1 MNDEA
6 NIRASASKPAFFIVH
21 RSSFIVHN
29 DSPMAEQPVGSRARF
44 RTLAAETALPI
55 DADDLMAL
63 GRRYTDQG
71 MYDEAIHLYEMAGK
85 LKPGSV
91 SLRINLARVRD
102 LKKEAEESR
111 YKDVKSEVI
120 AERARDEIDSS
131 QYVGLAQYYIAKDQS
146 AKAIELL
153 EIAKIKTP
161 NNYRPFEILGR
172 LYYSQGEWEPAHEE
186 IQKARKLNP
195 FDRGLA
201 EISGRIQ
208 FELKNY
214 ERSLDDFVDAFLL
227 ATDQKGESTEPVRR
241 MINTLRRVH
250 NIDAKDLNHRIKE
263 RVEQLQLCTERLEI
277 RKENLFRFDPRK
289 DLKGILQKIT
299 RAAEKREDL
308 ITTSHDLRRLAVFQH
323 MKDEQI
329 FRLSRFARV
338 EGYATGDY
346 VFREEDRS
354 MDFYVVKDGKIE
366 IRKETPFGPQILG
379 TLTADTIFGEMN
391 FIDRTHRSSDALAIE
406 ASACYTFSFSALDQ
420 LMDEEKELAVGL
432 HWAFWRSLTE
442 KVRDANEQLKLF
454 FQEDA
459 KRGAGRKR
467 AVDQKREIQQVTVKS
482 EDKVDLFRERGLSA
496 AEMKLLA
503 TFSSEERFREGSM
516 IFREGERGDKLYIVL
531 DGRVRISKFIPGVG
545 EEALTVLDRGDFFG
559 EMALIDDKPR
569 SADGKAHEGDAT
581 VLSIDRA
588 TLNEI
593 LSMDPHASLQFLN
606 LLCRMISRRL
616 REINEKIVQWKYMS
630 GGF

>member
-1 MNDEA
+1 MA
-6 NIRASASKPAFFIVH
+6 
-21 RSSFIVHN
+21 
-29 DSPMAEQPVGSRARF
+29 DSPVLSPRSRF
-44 RTLAAETALPI
+44 KTLATEVSIPI
-55 DADDLMAL
+55 EPDDLVAL
-63 GRRYTDQG
+63 ARRYADQG
-71 MYDEAIHLYEMAGK
+71 MYDESIHLYEMAEK

-91 SLRINLARVRD
+91 SVRINLARVRD
-102 LKKEAEESR
+102 LKKAAEDTR
-111 YKDVKSEVI
+111 YSAVKNEVVG
-120 AERARDEIDSS
+120 ERARDEIDSS
-131 QYVGLAQYYIAKDQS
+131 QYVGLAQYYMAKDQTS
-146 AKAIELL
+146 KAIELL
-153 EIAKIKTP
+153 EIAKLKTP

-172 LYYSQGEWEPAHEE
+172 LYYSQGEWESAHEE
-186 IQKARKLNP
+186 ITRARKLNP

-208 FELKNY
+208 FELKHFDRAL
-214 ERSLDDFVDAFLL
+214 EDFIDAFLL

-241 MINTLRRVH
+241 MINTLKRIH
-250 NIDAKDLNHRIKE
+250 NIDTKDLNVRIRE
-263 RVEQLQLCTERLEI
+263 RVANLELCTERLEF
-277 RKENLFRFDPRK
+277 RKENLFRVESRK
-289 DLKGILQKIT
+289 DMREIIQKIT

-308 ITTSHDLRRLAVFQH
+308 ITISHELRKLSVFQH

-329 FRLSRFARV
+329 FRLSKFARV
-338 EGYATGDY
+338 EGYASGDY
-346 VFREEDRS
+346 VFHEEDRS
-354 MDFYVVKDGKIE
+354 MDFFVVKDGKIE

-379 TLTADTIFGEMN
+379 TLASDTIFGEMN
-391 FIDRTHRSSDALAIE
+391 FIDRTHRSSDGLAKE
-406 ASACYTFSFSALDQ
+406 SSACYTFSFSALDQ
-420 LMDEEKELAVGL
+420 LMDEDKELAVGL

-459 KRGAGRKR
+459 KKGGGRKR
-467 AVDQKREIQQVTVKS
+467 EGGKREVQAVTVKS

-516 IFREGERGDKLYIVL
+516 IFREGEKGDKLYIVL

-545 EEALTVLDRGDFFG
+545 EEALAVLDRGDFFG

-569 SADGKAHEGDAT
+569 SADAKAHEVDAT

-616 REINEKIVQWKYMS
+616 REINDKIVQWKYMS

>member
-1 MNDEA
+1 
-6 NIRASASKPAFFIVH
+6 
-21 RSSFIVHN
+21 
-29 DSPMAEQPVGSRARF
+29 MAEQPVGSRARF
-44 RTLAAETALPI
+44 RTLAAEVALPI
-55 DADDLMAL
+55 DADDLLAL
-63 GRRYTDQG
+63 ARRYSDQG
-71 MYDEAIHLYEMAGK
+71 MYDESIHLYEMAEK

-91 SLRINLARVRD
+91 ALRINLARVRD
-102 LKKEAEESR
+102 LKKQAEESR
-111 YKDVKSEVI
+111 YQDVKAEV
-120 AERARDEIDSS
+120 AGERARDEVDSS
-131 QYVGLAQYYIAKDQS
+131 QYVGLAQYYMAKDQTS
-146 AKAIELL
+146 KAIELL

-172 LYYSQGEWEPAHEE
+172 LYYSQGEWDVAHEE

-214 ERSLDDFVDAFLL
+214 DQSLNDFIDAFLL

-241 MINTLRRVH
+241 MINTLKRVH
-250 NIDAKDLNHRIKE
+250 NIDAKDLNTRIKE
-263 RVEQLQLCTERLEI
+263 RVEQLQLCTERLEL

-289 DLKGILQKIT
+289 DLKTILQKIT

-346 VFREEDRS
+346 VFREDDRS
-354 MDFYVVKDGKIE
+354 MDFYVVKDGRIE

-391 FIDRTHRSSDALAIE
+391 FIDRTHRSSDSLATE

>member
-1 MNDEA
+1 
-6 NIRASASKPAFFIVH
+6 
-21 RSSFIVHN
+21 
-29 DSPMAEQPVGSRARF
+29 MAEQPVGSRARF
-44 RTLAAETALPI
+44 RTLAAESALPI
-55 DADDLMAL
+55 DSDDLMAL
-63 GRRYTDQG
+63 ARRYTDQG
-71 MYDEAIHLYEMAGK
+71 MYDESIHLYEMAEK

-102 LKKEAEESR
+102 LKKAAEESR

-120 AERARDEIDSS
+120 GERARDEVDSS
-131 QYVGLAQYYIAKDQS
+131 QYVGLAQYYMAKDQTS
-146 AKAIELL
+146 KAIELL

-172 LYYSQGEWEPAHEE
+172 LYYSQGEWDVAHEE

-241 MINTLRRVH
+241 MINTLKRVH

-263 RVEQLQLCTERLEI
+263 RVEQLQLCTERLEL

-391 FIDRTHRSSDALAIE
+391 FIDRTHRSSDGLAIE

-420 LMDEEKELAVGL
+420 LMDEDKELAVGL

-516 IFREGERGDKLYIVL
+516 IFREGERGEKLYIVL

>member
-1 MNDEA
+1 
-6 NIRASASKPAFFIVH
+6 
-21 RSSFIVHN
+21 
-29 DSPMAEQPVGSRARF
+29 MAEQPLPSLARF
-44 RTLAAETALPI
+44 RSGETPVAVEP
-55 DADDLMAL
+55 DDLLRLA
-63 GRRYTDQG
+63 RRYADQG
-71 MYDEAIHLYEMAGK
+71 MYDESIHLYEMAEK

-91 SLRINLARVRD
+91 ALRINLARVRD
-102 LKKEAEESR
+102 QKKAAEEAR
-111 YKDVKSEVI
+111 YAGVHAEVVG
-120 AERARDEIDSS
+120 ERARDEIDSS
-131 QYVGLAQYYIAKDQS
+131 QYVGLAQYYMAKDQTS
-146 AKAIELL
+146 KAIELL
-153 EIAKIKTP
+153 EIAKLKTP

-172 LYYSQGEWEPAHEE
+172 LYYSQGEWEIAQEE
-186 IQKARKLNP
+186 IQRARMLNP

-201 EISGRIQ
+201 EISGRIE
-208 FELKNY
+208 FELKNFD
-214 ERSLDDFVDAFLL
+214 RALDDFVDAFLL

-241 MINTLRRVH
+241 MINTLKRVH
-250 NIDAKDLNHRIKE
+250 NIEAKDLNARIKE
-263 RVEQLQLCTERLEI
+263 RVEHLQTATERLEL
-277 RKENLFRFDPRK
+277 RKENLFRLDTRK
-289 DLKGILQKIT
+289 DLKEILNKIT
-299 RAAEKREDL
+299 RAAGKREDL
-308 ITTSHDLRRLAVFQH
+308 ITTAADLRKLIVFQH

-329 FRLSRFARV
+329 FRLSKFARV
-338 EGYATGDY
+338 EGFPTGDY
-346 VFREEDRS
+346 VFREEDKS
-354 MDFYVVKDGKIE
+354 MDFYVVKDGRIE

-379 TLTADTIFGEMN
+379 ALGGDQIFGEMN
-391 FIDRTHRSSDALAIE
+391 FIDRMHRSSDALAVE
-406 ASACYTFSFSALDQ
+406 PSACYTFSFSALDQ
-420 LMDEEKELAVGL
+420 LMDEDKELAVGL
-432 HWAFWRSLTE
+432 HWAFWRSLAE
-442 KVRDANEQLKLF
+442 KVRDANDQLKLF

-467 AVDQKREIQQVTVKS
+467 VDGKREVQQVTVKS

-545 EEALTVLDRGDFFG
+545 EEALAVLDRGDFFG

-569 SADGKAHEGDAT
+569 SADAKSHEQDAT

-616 REINEKIVQWKYMS
+616 REINDKIVQWKYMS

>member
-1 MNDEA
+1 
-6 NIRASASKPAFFIVH
+6 
-21 RSSFIVHN
+21 
-29 DSPMAEQPVGSRARF
+29 MAESPSPSRPRF
-44 RTLAAETALPI
+44 RTIAAETSIPI
-55 DADDLMAL
+55 DADDLLVLA
-63 GRRYTDQG
+63 RRYADQG
-71 MYDEAIHLYEMAGK
+71 MYDESIHLYEMAEK
-85 LKPGSV
+85 LRPGSV

-102 LKKEAEESR
+102 LKKEAEDSR
-111 YKDVKSEVI
+111 YASIRHEVV
-120 AERARDEIDSS
+120 AERRRDEIDSS
-131 QYVGLAQYYIAKDQS
+131 QYVGLAQYYMAKDQTS
-146 AKAIELL
+146 KAIELL
-153 EIAKIKTP
+153 EIAKLKTP

-172 LYYSQGEWEPAHEE
+172 LYYSQGEWEVAHEE
-186 IQKARKLNP
+186 IQNARKLNP

-201 EISGRIQ
+201 EISGRIE
-208 FELKNY
+208 FELKNFD
-214 ERSLDDFVDAFLL
+214 RALDDFIDAFLL

-241 MINTLRRVH
+241 MINTLKRIH
-250 NIDAKDLNHRIKE
+250 NIEAKELNGRIKE

-277 RKENLFRFDPRK
+277 RKESLFKLDTRK
-289 DLKGILQKIT
+289 DLKEIIQKIT

-308 ITTSHDLRRLAVFQH
+308 ITTSHDLRKLAVFQH

-329 FRLSRFARV
+329 FRLSKFARI

-346 VFREEDRS
+346 AFREEDRS
-354 MDFYVVKDGKIE
+354 MDFYVVKDGRIE

-379 TLTADTIFGEMN
+379 TLTSDTIFGEMN
-391 FIDRTHRSSDALAIE
+391 FIDRTHRSSDAIANE
-406 ASACYTFSFSALDQ
+406 SSACYTFSFSALDQ
-420 LMDEEKELAVGL
+420 LMDEDKELAVGL

-442 KVRDANEQLKLF
+442 KVRDANDQLKLF

-459 KRGAGRKR
+459 KKGQGRKR
-467 AVDQKREIQQVTVKS
+467 AEGTREVQQVTVKS

-503 TFSSEERFREGSM
+503 TFSTEERFREGSM
-516 IFREGERGDKLYIVL
+516 VFREGERGDKLYIVL

-569 SADGKAHEGDAT
+569 SADAKAHEQDAT

>member
-1 MNDEA
+1 
-6 NIRASASKPAFFIVH
+6 
-21 RSSFIVHN
+21 
-29 DSPMAEQPVGSRARF
+29 MAEQPLPSRARF
-44 RTLAAETALPI
+44 RTLAAEASIPI
-55 DADDLMAL
+55 EADDLAVL
-63 GRRYTDQG
+63 ARRYADQG
-71 MYDEAIHLYEMAGK
+71 MYDESIHLYEMAEK
-85 LKPGSV
+85 LKPGSI

-102 LKKEAEESR
+102 LKRVAEESR
-111 YKDVKSEVI
+111 YSTVRQEVVG
-120 AERARDEIDSS
+120 ERARDEIDSS
-131 QYVGLAQYYIAKDQS
+131 QYAGLAQYYMAKDQTS
-146 AKAIELL
+146 KAIELL
-153 EIAKIKTP
+153 EIAKLKTP

-172 LYYSQGEWEPAHEE
+172 LYYSQGEWDAAHEE
-186 IQKARKLNP
+186 IEKARKLNP

-201 EISGRIQ
+201 EISGRIA
-208 FELKNY
+208 FELKDFDAALN
-214 ERSLDDFVDAFLL
+214 DFVDAFLL
-227 ATDQKGESTEPVRR
+227 ATDQKGESTEPTRR
-241 MINTLRRVH
+241 MINTLKRIH
-250 NIDAKDLNHRIKE
+250 NIDTKDLNTRIKE
-263 RVEQLQLCTERLEI
+263 RVEQLQLHTERLEF
-277 RKENLFRFDPRK
+277 RKENLFKLESRK
-289 DLKGILQKIT
+289 DLKAIVQKIT
-299 RAAEKREDL
+299 RDAEKRDNL
-308 ITTSHDLRRLAVFQH
+308 ITVSAELRKLVVFQH

-329 FRLSRFARV
+329 FRLSKFARID
-338 EGYATGDY
+338 GLLPGDY
-346 VFREEDRS
+346 IFREEDRS
-354 MDFYVVKDGKIE
+354 MDFYVVKDGRIE

-379 TLTADTIFGEMN
+379 ALTHDQIFGEMN
-391 FIDRTHRSSDALAIE
+391 FIDRTHRSSDAMAYE
-406 ASACYTFSFSALDQ
+406 NSAVYTFSFSALDQ
-420 LMDEEKELAVGL
+420 IMDEDKEMAVGL

-459 KRGAGRKR
+459 KKGQGRKR
-467 AVDQKREIQQVTVKS
+467 AEGKREMQQVTIKS

-503 TFSSEERFREGSM
+503 TFSSEERFRDGSM
-516 IFREGERGDKLYIVL
+516 MFREGEKGDKLYIVL

-559 EMALIDDKPR
+559 EMALIDDKAR
-569 SADGKAHEGDAT
+569 SADAKAHEGDAT

>member
-1 MNDEA
+1 V
-6 NIRASASKPAFFIVH
+6 S
-21 RSSFIVHN
+21 
-29 DSPMAEQPVGSRARF
+29 EQPVPPHRPRF
-44 RTLAAETALPI
+44 TTLATEASIPI
-55 DADDLMAL
+55 DADDLLAL
-63 GRRYTDQG
+63 AKRYSDQG
-71 MYDEAIHLYEMAGK
+71 MYDESIHLYEMAEK

-91 SLRINLARVRD
+91 ALRINLARVRD
-102 LKKEAEESR
+102 LKKAAEDSR
-111 YKDVKSEVI
+111 YAAMKQEI
-120 AERARDEIDSS
+120 HGERTRDEVDAS
-131 QYVGLAQYYIAKDQS
+131 QYVGLAQYYMAKDQT

-153 EIAKIKTP
+153 EISKLKTP

-172 LYYSQGEWEPAHEE
+172 LYYSQGEWTAAHEE
-186 IQKARKLNP
+186 IAAARKLNP
-195 FDRGLA
+195 FDRAVA
-201 EISGRIQ
+201 EISGRIE

-214 ERSLDDFVDAFLL
+214 DYSLNEFVDSFLL
-227 ATDQKGESTEPVRR
+227 ATDQKGETTEPVRR
-241 MINTLRRVH
+241 MINTLKRIL
-250 NIDAKDLNHRIKE
+250 NLETKDLNVRIKE
-263 RVEQLQLCTERLEI
+263 RVEHLQNCTERLEF
-277 RKENLFRFDPRK
+277 RKENLFRLDARK
-289 DLKGILQKIT
+289 DLKDIIQKIT
-299 RAAEKREDL
+299 RATEKREDL
-308 ITTSHDLRRLAVFQH
+308 ITVSAELRKLGVFQH

-329 FRLSRFARV
+329 FRLSKFARV
-338 EGYATGDY
+338 EGYVNGDY

-354 MDFYVVKDGKIE
+354 MDFYVVKDGRIE
-366 IRKETPFGPQILG
+366 IRKDTPFGPQILG
-379 TLTADTIFGEMN
+379 ALTADQIFGEMN
-391 FIDRTHRSSDALAIE
+391 FIDRIHRSSDAVSVE
-406 ASACYTFSFSALDQ
+406 SSACYTFSFSALDQ
-420 LMDEEKELAVGL
+420 MLDEDKELAVGL

-459 KRGAGRKR
+459 KRGHGRKR
-467 AVDQKREIQQVTVKS
+467 AEGKRETQQITVKS
-482 EDKVDLFRERGLSA
+482 EDKVDLFKERGLSA

-516 IFREGERGDKLYIVL
+516 IFREGEKGDKLYIVL

-559 EMALIDDKPR
+559 EMALIDDKAR
-569 SADGKAHEGDAT
+569 SADAKAHESDAT

-616 REINEKIVQWKYMS
+616 REINDKIVQWKYMS

>member
-1 MNDEA
+1 
-6 NIRASASKPAFFIVH
+6 
-21 RSSFIVHN
+21 
-29 DSPMAEQPVGSRARF
+29 MAEQPIPGRARF
-44 RTLAAETALPI
+44 RTLATEVNIAVE
-55 DADDLMAL
+55 ADDLAL
-63 GRRYTDQG
+63 LARRYCDQG
-71 MYDEAIHLYEMAGK
+71 MFDESIHLYEMAEK

-91 SLRINLARVRD
+91 AIRINLARVRD
-102 LKKEAEESR
+102 LKREAEESR
-111 YKDVKSEVI
+111 FSMVRQEVF

-131 QYVGLAQYYIAKDQS
+131 QYVGLAQFYMAKDQTS
-146 AKAIELL
+146 KAIELL
-153 EIAKIKTP
+153 EIAKLKTP

-172 LYYSQGEWEPAHEE
+172 LYYSEGEWDAAFDE
-186 IQKARKLNP
+186 ISKARKLNP

-201 EISGRIQ
+201 EISGRVQ
-208 FELKNY
+208 FELKNFDQ
-214 ERSLDDFVDAFLL
+214 SLDDFIDAFLL
-227 ATDQKGESTEPVRR
+227 ATDQKGESTEPTRR
-241 MINTLRRVH
+241 MINTLKRIN
-250 NIDAKDLNHRIKE
+250 NIESKDLNARIKD
-263 RVEQLQLCTERLEI
+263 RVEQLQVSTERLEL
-277 RKENLFRFDPRK
+277 RKENLFRLESRK
-289 DLKGILQKIT
+289 DLQEIVRKIS
-299 RAAEKREDL
+299 RDAEKRDNL
-308 ITTSHDLRRLAVFQH
+308 ITLSAELRRLAVFQH

-329 FRLSRFARV
+329 FRLSKFARID
-338 EGYATGDY
+338 GFATGDY

-354 MDFYVVKDGKIE
+354 MDFYVVKDGRIE
-366 IRKETPFGPQILG
+366 VRKETPFGPQILG
-379 TLTADTIFGEMN
+379 GLTSDTIFGEMN
-391 FIDRTHRSSDALAIE
+391 FIDRTHRSSDALAVE

-420 LMDEEKELAVGL
+420 IMDEDKEMAVGL

-459 KRGAGRKR
+459 KKGQGRKR
-467 AVDQKREIQQVTVKS
+467 VEGKSETQQVTVAS

-503 TFSSEERFREGSM
+503 TFSTEERFRDGSM
-516 IFREGERGDKLYIVL
+516 IFREGDKGDKLYIVL
-531 DGRVRISKFIPGVG
+531 GGRVRISKFIPGVG

-559 EMALIDDKPR
+559 EMALIDDKAR
-569 SADGKAHEGDAT
+569 SADAKAHESDAT

-616 REINEKIVQWKYMS
+616 REINDKIVQWKYMS

>member
-1 MNDEA
+1 
-6 NIRASASKPAFFIVH
+6 
-21 RSSFIVHN
+21 
-29 DSPMAEQPVGSRARF
+29 MAEQPVGARARF
-44 RTLAAETALPI
+44 RTLAAEQSIPI
-55 DADDLMAL
+55 EADDLLAL
-63 GRRYTDQG
+63 ARRYADQG
-71 MYDEAIHLYEMAGK
+71 MYDESIHLYEMAEK

-102 LKKEAEESR
+102 MKKAAEESR
-111 YKDVKSEVI
+111 YANVKSEVV

-131 QYVGLAQYYIAKDQS
+131 QYAGLAQYYMAKDQTS
-146 AKAIELL
+146 KAIELL
-153 EIAKIKTP
+153 EIAKLKTP
-161 NNYRPFEILGR
+161 NNYRPYEILGR
-172 LYYSQGEWEPAHEE
+172 LYYGQGEWELAHEE
-186 IQKARKLNP
+186 IQEARKLNP

-201 EISGRIQ
+201 EISGRIE
-208 FELKNY
+208 FELKNFD
-214 ERSLDDFVDAFLL
+214 RALDDFVDAFLL

-241 MINTLRRVH
+241 MINTLKRIH
-250 NIDAKDLNHRIKE
+250 SIDPKELNARIKA
-263 RVEQLQLCTERLEI
+263 RVEQLQLATERLEF
-277 RKENLFRFDPRK
+277 RKENLFRLDPRS
-289 DLKGILQKIT
+289 DLREIMQKIT

-308 ITTSHDLRRLAVFQH
+308 ITTSHELRKLGVFQH

-329 FRLSRFARV
+329 FRLSKLARV
-338 EGYATGDY
+338 QAFSTGDY

-354 MDFYVVKDGKIE
+354 MDFYVVKDGRIE

-379 TLTADTIFGEMN
+379 NLTADHIFGEMN
-391 FIDRTHRSSDALAIE
+391 FIDRTHRSSDALAVSDR
-406 ASACYTFSFSALDQ
+406 SACYTFSFSALDQ
-420 LMDEEKELAVGL
+420 LMDEDKELAVGL

-459 KRGAGRKR
+459 KRGQGRKR
-467 AVDQKREIQQVTVKS
+467 DAGKRDVQAITVKS

-516 IFREGERGDKLYIVL
+516 IFREGEKGDKLYIVL

-569 SADGKAHEGDAT
+569 SADAKAHESDAT

>member
-1 MNDEA
+1 
-6 NIRASASKPAFFIVH
+6 
-21 RSSFIVHN
+21 
-29 DSPMAEQPVGSRARF
+29 MAEQPIVPRTRF
-44 RTLAAETALPI
+44 RTIANENAIPI
-55 DADDLMAL
+55 EADDLIVLA
-63 GRRYTDQG
+63 RRYADQG
-71 MYDEAIHLYEMAGK
+71 MYDESIHLYEMAEK

-91 SLRINLARVRD
+91 AIRINLARVRD
-102 LKKEAEESR
+102 LKHAAEEARFSTVR
-111 YKDVKSEVI
+111 QEVM

-131 QYVGLAQYYIAKDQS
+131 QYAGLAQYYMAKDQT

-153 EIAKIKTP
+153 EIAKLKTP
-161 NNYRPFEILGR
+161 NNYRPYEILGR
-172 LYYSQGEWEPAHEE
+172 LYYSQGEWDLAHEE
-186 IQKARKLNP
+186 IQCARKLNP

-201 EISGRIQ
+201 EISGRIE
-208 FELKNY
+208 FELKNFD
-214 ERSLDDFVDAFLL
+214 RSLDDFVDAFLL

-241 MINTLRRVH
+241 MINTLKRVH
-250 NIDAKDLNHRIKE
+250 SIDTKVLNGRIKD
-263 RVEQLQLCTERLEI
+263 RVEHLQMCTERLEF
-277 RKENLFRFDPRK
+277 RKENLFRLESRK
-289 DLKGILQKIT
+289 DLKEIISKMT
-299 RAAEKREDL
+299 RDAEKRDNL
-308 ITTSHDLRRLAVFQH
+308 ITVAAELRKLQVFQH
-323 MKDEQI
+323 MKDDHI
-329 FRLSRFARV
+329 FRLSKFARV
-338 EGYATGDY
+338 EGFMPGDY

-354 MDFYVVKDGKIE
+354 MDFYVVREGRIE
-366 IRKETPFGPQILG
+366 VRKETPFGPQLLG
-379 TLTADTIFGEMN
+379 SLLPDTIFGEMN
-391 FIDRTHRSSDALAIE
+391 FIDRTHRSSDGVAIE
-406 ASACYTFSFSALDQ
+406 PSACYTFSFSALDQ
-420 LMDEEKELAVGL
+420 MMDEDKEIAVGL
-432 HWAFWRSLTE
+432 HWAFWRSLAE

-467 AVDQKREIQQVTVKS
+467 VDSKRETQQVTVNA

-503 TFSSEERFREGSM
+503 TFSSEERLRDGSM

-531 DGRVRISKFIPGVG
+531 DGRIRISKFIPGVG

-569 SADGKAHEGDAT
+569 SADAKAHEADAT

-616 REINEKIVQWKYMS
+616 REINDKIVQWKYMS

>member
-1 MNDEA
+1 
-6 NIRASASKPAFFIVH
+6 
-21 RSSFIVHN
+21 
-29 DSPMAEQPVGSRARF
+29 MAEQPVPSRPRF
-44 RTLAAETALPI
+44 RTLAAETPIPIEADELLAL
-55 DADDLMAL
+55 A
-63 GRRYTDQG
+63 RRYADQG
-71 MYDEAIHLYEMAGK
+71 MYDESIHLYEMAEK

-102 LKKEAEESR
+102 LKQQAEETR
-111 YKDVKSEVI
+111 YADLKQNVVG
-120 AERARDEIDSS
+120 ERARDEIDSS
-131 QYVGLAQYYIAKDQS
+131 QYVGLAQYYMAKDQTS
-146 AKAIELL
+146 KAIELL
-153 EIAKIKTP
+153 EIAKLKTP

-172 LYYSQGEWEPAHEE
+172 LYYSQGEWEIAHEE
-186 IQKARKLNP
+186 ISSARKLNP

-201 EISGRIQ
+201 EISGRIE
-208 FELKNY
+208 FELKNFDRAL
-214 ERSLDDFVDAFLL
+214 EDFIDAFLL

-241 MINTLRRVH
+241 MINTLKRIH
-250 NIDAKDLNHRIKE
+250 NIEAKELNTRIKA
-263 RVEQLQLCTERLEI
+263 RVEQLQLCTERLEL
-277 RKENLFRFDPRK
+277 RKENLFRVGNLK
-289 DLKGILQKIT
+289 DVLQKIT

-329 FRLSRFARV
+329 FRLSKFARV

-391 FIDRTHRSSDALAIE
+391 FIDRMQRSSDGLAIE
-406 ASACYTFSFSALDQ
+406 ASAAYTFSFSALDQ
-420 LMDEEKELAVGL
+420 LMDEDKELAVGL

-459 KRGAGRKR
+459 KRGQGRKR
-467 AVDQKREIQQVTVKS
+467 AEGTREVQQVTVKS

-516 IFREGERGDKLYIVL
+516 IFREGEKGDKLYIVL

-569 SADGKAHEGDAT
+569 SADAKAHEQDAT

-616 REINEKIVQWKYMS
+616 REINDKIVQWKYMS